1 MRSQDLNDNFD
12 LRCGWH
18 KESEG
23 DAGC

>member
-1 MRSQDLNDNFD
+1 MRSQDLNDNLD